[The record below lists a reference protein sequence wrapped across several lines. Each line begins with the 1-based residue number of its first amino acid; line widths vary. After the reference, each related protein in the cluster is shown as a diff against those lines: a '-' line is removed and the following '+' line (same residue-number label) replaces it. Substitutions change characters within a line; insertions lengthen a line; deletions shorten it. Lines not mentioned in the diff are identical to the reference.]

1 MSNELISIMFNS
13 QKIKYSELDLYFKR
27 TDIEKTIYFCLDFD
41 YIMGKYLYAIDYD
54 KDVKF
59 TEQNINEFITEFL
72 NLIAHYK
79 RYFYNNLDAMSFF
92 YIGINVNKYKSDE
105 NITTLIKKLIPLITM
120 IPRIYIYYYDNFN
133 QGFFMKYNLIRTICI
148 NRSDSNKEIL
158 FFDLCKF
165 NMNELIYK
173 LTKKYYF
180 FINNDGIHLYGF
192 NNFKEENLSDVE
204 PLYINTV
211 INLLTIYETLN
222 ELQLTNKFKVDN
234 IIMDFIKKH
243 RNEDFNDIKTKL
255 LIIKKFTKMKKIEN
269 RLKKL
274 EGDLNSIIYK
284 NMIEVTMRNWKHII
298 KDNSIYK
305 VNEIL
310 NVPKNKRINIELLMN
325 Y

>member
-1 MSNELISIMFNS
+1 MYITMCNLIYLYIHIMLHGENMSNELISIMFNS

-133 QGFFMKYNLIRTICI
+133 QGFFMKYNIL
-148 NRSDSNKEIL
+148 RSL
-158 FFDLCKF
+158 
-165 NMNELIYK
+165 
-173 LTKKYYF
+173 
-180 FINNDGIHLYGF
+180 
-192 NNFKEENLSDVE
+192 
-204 PLYINTV
+204 
-211 INLLTIYETLN
+211 
-222 ELQLTNKFKVDN
+222 
-234 IIMDFIKKH
+234 
-243 RNEDFNDIKTKL
+243 
-255 LIIKKFTKMKKIEN
+255 
-269 RLKKL
+269 
-274 EGDLNSIIYK
+274 
-284 NMIEVTMRNWKHII
+284 
-298 KDNSIYK
+298 
-305 VNEIL
+305 
-310 NVPKNKRINIELLMN
+310 
-325 Y
+325 